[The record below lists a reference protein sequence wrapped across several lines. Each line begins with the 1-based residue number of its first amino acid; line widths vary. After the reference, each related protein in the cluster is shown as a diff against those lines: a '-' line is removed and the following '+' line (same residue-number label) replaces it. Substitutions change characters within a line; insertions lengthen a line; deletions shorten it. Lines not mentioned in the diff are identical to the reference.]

1 MNHTVERP
9 EALRSHK
16 VLHVVAFRSF
26 WGTKSM
32 PAITIRQT
40 SSIYGVPHQASAPR
54 AERQF
59 FGSMYLVAV
68 IWVIMIHPTACQSI
82 NWHFYSRH
90 PLSPTHSP
98 QPGPHSLG
106 PITLIP
112 ISVFM
117 PFLSSDDST

>member
-1 MNHTVERP
+1 MVNHTVERP

-40 SSIYGVPHQASAPR
+40 SSIYGFPHQASAPR
-54 AERQF
+54 AERHF

-82 NWHFYSRH
+82 N
-90 PLSPTHSP
+90 
-98 QPGPHSLG
+98 
-106 PITLIP
+106 
-112 ISVFM
+112 
-117 PFLSSDDST
+117 